1 MLVKV
6 EYMFHGLCV
15 EAKRRK
21 IKAEIALALA
31 LVQKLEKKLNV
42 QIQIIAF
49 FKKFG
54 CFGSIYIYLLPLG
67 ILISVT

>member
-49 FKKFG
+49 
-54 CFGSIYIYLLPLG
+54 
-67 ILISVT
+67 

>member
-49 FKKFG
+49 LKKNLGALDPFT
-54 CFGSIYIYLLPLG
+54 YIYYH
-67 ILISVT
+67 